1 VTKAMTRIF
10 EQASDGK
17 LVNNSSG
24 MLKRVGH
31 TFVAFFFG
39 QGIAIVASLLLVPL
53 YLHVWSPALYGEW
66 LALYSVVAY
75 VSSLDLGVQTYAV
88 NRLTQAYA
96 RGDLQEYRRVQHTSF
111 AFYFCLALL
120 GSVALAAFA
129 LWAPIGP
136 WFHVSL
142 TDRVSVFWIVL
153 LLGGQFLWT
162 MPASLA
168 WSVYATTGNLAKT
181 QWVANASRTL
191 SLALTMCALLLW
203 PKLAVVAGAQAVGL
217 LVTLAFVLWDLRKH
231 FPQLAPGFSQS
242 SVSLLR
248 PILKQSVF
256 FALID
261 LAVGGTLQGSNL
273 IVASVAGTAALAV
286 FVTTRT
292 LSNSIRQ
299 LVGLFVHSSS
309 TNLTVLE
316 AMPDKRKLRLAFR
329 LVVFATVAGCVAVSA
344 SLWFEGTSVFTA
356 WTRGRLPVDTW
367 LLRAFL
373 LWLVLQSPWIAASAI
388 PSYTNKHKSLTMS
401 YLASSFG
408 GLLLGIAFVP
418 RFGLKG
424 LPIAFIVAEA
434 AACYQFVLRD
444 ACRIIGE
451 DYVRFARKLWL
462 GVAIVSGSA
471 FCATWSVHSVPGI
484 GTFQRWVLSG
494 CASMTAVALST
505 WAFWLREE
513 ERSFFRRKTGSGLRM
528 IEQALPLRAASTR
541 AS

>member
-1 VTKAMTRIF
+1 
-10 EQASDGK
+10 
-17 LVNNSSG
+17 
-24 MLKRVGH
+24 MLKRVVH

-39 QGIAIVASLLLVPL
+39 HGIGAISSLLLVPL

-75 VSSLDLGVQTYAV
+75 LSSLDLGVQTYAV

-96 RGDLQEYRRVQHTSF
+96 RRDLAEYRRVQHTAF

-120 GSVALAAFA
+120 GSVALATFAF
-129 LWAPIGP
+129 WAPIDS

-142 TDRVSVFWIVL
+142 TDRHSVFLIVL

-181 QWVANASRTL
+181 QWVMNASRIL
-191 SLALTMCALLLW
+191 SLGLTISALLFW
-203 PKLAVVAGAQAVGL
+203 PKLAVVATAQAGGFL
-217 LVTLAFVLWDLRKH
+217 ITLAFVLWDVRKRL
-231 FPQLAPGFSQS
+231 PQLAPGFSHARI
-242 SVSLLR
+242 SLLR
-248 PILKQSVF
+248 PILKQSIF
-256 FALID
+256 FAMMD
-261 LAVGGTLQGSNL
+261 LAVGATLQGSNL
-273 IVASVAGTAALAV
+273 IVASVAGTVALAA

-292 LSNSIRQ
+292 LANSVRQ

-316 AMPDKRKLRLAFR
+316 ARQDKRRLRLAFR
-329 LVVFATVAGCVAVSA
+329 LMVFATVAGCIAVSA
-344 SLWFEGTSVFTA
+344 SLWFEGPSVFLV

-373 LWLVLQSPWIAASAI
+373 LWLVLQSSWTAASAI

-401 YLASSFG
+401 YLASSLG
-408 GLLLGIAFVP
+408 GLSLGIALVP
-418 RFGLKG
+418 RIGLKG

-434 AACYQFVLRD
+434 AACYHFVLRD

-451 DYVRFARKLWL
+451 NYLRFARKLWL

-471 FCATWSVHSVPGI
+471 FCATWAVHLATGMGAFP
-484 GTFQRWVLSG
+484 RWVLSG
-494 CASMTAVALST
+494 CASIAAVVLSA
-505 WAFWLREE
+505 WGFWFREE
-513 ERSFFRRKTGSGLRM
+513 ERTFVLRKTGSGFRI
-528 IEQALPLRAASTR
+528 IERALPLRAASSRLTKQWLTFL
-541 AS
+541 S

>member
-1 VTKAMTRIF
+1 
-10 EQASDGK
+10 
-17 LVNNSSG
+17 
-24 MLKRVGH
+24 MLKRLAH
-31 TFVAFFFG
+31 TLVAFVFG
-39 QGIAIVASLLLVPL
+39 QGIGVIVSLFLVPL

-75 VSSLDLGVQTYAV
+75 LSSLDLGVQTYAV

-96 RGDLQEYRRVQHTSF
+96 RGDLQEYRCLQHTAF

-129 LWAPIGP
+129 LWAPIGS

-142 TDRVSVFWIVL
+142 TDRHSVFLIVL

-168 WSVYATTGNLAKT
+168 WSVYATAGNLAKT
-181 QWVANASRTL
+181 QWVMNASRIL
-191 SLALTMCALLLW
+191 SLALTVGALLFW
-203 PKLAVVAGAQAVGL
+203 PKLAVVAAAQASGFL
-217 LVTLAFVLWDLRKH
+217 LTLAFVLWDVRKR
-231 FPQLAPGFSQS
+231 FPHLAPGFSHART
-242 SVSLLR
+242 SLLR

-256 FALID
+256 FALMD
-261 LAVGGTLQGSNL
+261 LAVGATLQGSNL
-273 IVASVAGTAALAV
+273 IVASVAGTVALAA

-292 LSNSIRQ
+292 LANSVRQ

-316 AMPDKRKLRLAFR
+316 ARQDEWKLRLAFR

-344 SLWFEGTSVFTA
+344 SLWFEGTSVFSV

-367 LLRAFL
+367 LLRGFL

-388 PSYTNKHKSLTMS
+388 PLYTNNHKGLAMS

-408 GLLLGIAFVP
+408 GLLLGVALVP
-418 RFGLKG
+418 RLGLKG
-424 LPIAFIVAEA
+424 LPLAFIVAET
-434 AACYQFVLRD
+434 AACYHFVMRD

-451 DYVRFARKLWL
+451 AYSRFARKLWL
-462 GVAIVSGSA
+462 GMIVVGGSA
-471 FCATWSVHSVPGI
+471 FGATWAVHLAPGLGMVP
-484 GTFQRWVLSG
+484 RWLCSG
-494 CASMTAVALST
+494 CASITAVVLTT
-505 WAFWLREE
+505 WLVWLREE
-513 ERSFFRRKTGSGLRM
+513 ERIFVRRKTEFGFRVVGR
-528 IEQALPLRAASTR
+528 ALALRAINP
-541 AS
+541 

>member
-1 VTKAMTRIF
+1 MEVIV
-10 EQASDGK
+10 SH
-17 LVNNSSG
+17 LPL
-24 MLKRVGH
+24 MLKRIAH
-31 TFVAFFFG
+31 TFFAFFFG

-75 VSSLDLGVQTYAV
+75 LSSLDLGVQTYAV

-96 RGDLQEYRRVQHTSF
+96 RGDLDEYRRVQHTAF

-129 LWAPIGP
+129 LWAPIGS

-142 TDRVSVFWIVL
+142 TDRRSVFLIML

-162 MPASLA
+162 MPASLV
-168 WSVYATTGNLAKT
+168 WSVYATAGNLART
-181 QWVANASRTL
+181 QWVMNASRIL
-191 SLALTMCALLLW
+191 SLAFTVCALLFW
-203 PKLAVVAGAQAVGL
+203 PKLAVVAATQAGGFL
-217 LVTLAFVLWDLRKH
+217 FTLAFVLWDVRKR
-231 FPQLAPGFSQS
+231 FPQLAPGFSHAR
-242 SVSLLR
+242 VSLIR
-248 PILKQSVF
+248 PILKQSVL
-256 FALID
+256 FALMD
-261 LAVGGTLQGSNL
+261 LAVGATLQGSNL
-273 IVASVAGTAALAV
+273 IVASVAGTVALAA

-292 LSNSIRQ
+292 LANSVRQ

-316 AMPDKRKLRLAFR
+316 ARQDKQKLRLAFR

-344 SLWFEGTSVFTA
+344 SLWFEGPSVFSV

-388 PSYTNKHKSLTMS
+388 PSYTNKHKTLTMS
-401 YLASSFG
+401 YLVSSFG
-408 GLLLGIAFVP
+408 GLLLGIALVQ
-418 RFGLKG
+418 RLGLKG

-434 AACYQFVLRD
+434 AACYHFVLRD

-451 DYVRFARKLWL
+451 NYPRFARELWL
-462 GVAIVSGSA
+462 GVVIVSGSA
-471 FCATWSVHSVPGI
+471 FCATWAAHLAAGM
-484 GTFQRWVLSG
+484 GTFPRWVLSG
-494 CASMTAVALST
+494 CASIAAVALST
-505 WAFWLREE
+505 WAFWFREE
-513 ERSFFRRKTGSGLRM
+513 ERTFVRRKTGAGLRK
-528 IEQALPLRAASTR
+528 IERALPMRAVSTR